1 MLIGVLTAFLS
12 SSAVGGLH
20 GFIVALPPASCLTE
34 GNSSLIRRAVVMA
47 AHEARRALDPAQ
59 PRDWAQPVC
68 QRTPRRAALRL
79 QMFLMRSAMSDTS
92 ETTASTS
99 ADETVIAETRRWL
112 ERAVIGLNLCPFAR
126 SVHAGGGIR
135 YRVSDAQTPEQ
146 LLEHLGEELRLMSS
160 VAGDAVETTLLI
172 HPQALT
178 DFLDFNDFLDVV
190 DAAVE
195 TLGLSEVLQV
205 ASFHPHYQFAD
216 TDADDIGNYTNRAPY
231 PTLHLLR
238 HDSVER
244 AVAAVPDPA
253 AIFETNIETLRRLG
267 HVGWRRLMS
276 DEGGT

>member
-1 MLIGVLTAFLS
+1 MPDT
-12 SSAVGGLH
+12 
-20 GFIVALPPASCLTE
+20 PE
-34 GNSSLIRRAVVMA
+34 A
-47 AHEARRALDPAQ
+47 AAI
-59 PRDWAQPVC
+59 
-68 QRTPRRAALRL
+68 TP
-79 QMFLMRSAMSDTS
+79 
-92 ETTASTS
+92 
-99 ADETVIAETRRWL
+99 ADEAVIADMQRWL

-126 SVHAGGGIR
+126 SVHTAGGIR
-135 YRVSDAQTPEQ
+135 YRVSNARTPEQ
-146 LLEHLGEELRLMSS
+146 LLEHLGEELRLMST

-205 ASFHPHYQFAD
+205 ASFHPQYQFAD

-244 AVAAVPDPA
+244 AVAAVSDPA
-253 AIFETNIETLRRLG
+253 AIFETNIETLHRLG
-267 HVGWRRLMS
+267 HAGWRRLMS